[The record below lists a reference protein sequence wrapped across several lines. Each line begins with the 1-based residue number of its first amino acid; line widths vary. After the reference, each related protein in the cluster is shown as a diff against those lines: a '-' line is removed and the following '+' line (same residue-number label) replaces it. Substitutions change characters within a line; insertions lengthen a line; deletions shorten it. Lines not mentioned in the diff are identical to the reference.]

1 VHRQTDP
8 SSSKSNSSRK
18 KYSMNDVTFSIASHR
33 TKGTKSQ
40 SSDYQGRHIIAG
52 IQRGDDRKRKKNMKL
67 STISS
72 GLLLGVTLLLATGA
86 SAASK
91 GSLKL
96 NEAVSVNGTQLAK
109 GEYEIMWEGTGPNVE
124 LNVIQSKK
132 IVVTVPARLVELK
145 RAGPGQGYGTRKEE
159 DGRTSLTS
167 IFFSGKKYE
176 VAIGKGQH
184 RLCFCEFLGWRRRQ
198 SFWASNTLDQPHRR
212 SSR

>member
-1 VHRQTDP
+1 MVHRQTDP

-40 SSDYQGRHIIAG
+40 SSDYQGRQIIAG

-96 NEAVSVNGTQLAK
+96 NEAVSVNRTQLAK

-124 LNVIQSKK
+124 LNVVQSKK
-132 IVVTVPARLVELK
+132 IVATVPARLVELNHP
-145 RAGPGQGYGTRKEE
+145 GPGQGYGTRKEE
-159 DGRTSLTS
+159 DGTTSLTA
-167 IFFSGKKYE
+167 IYFSGKKYE
-176 VAIGKGQH
+176 LAIGKGSAGIEPTNGGGQ
-184 RLCFCEFLGWRRRQ
+184 
-198 SFWASNTLDQPHRR
+198 N
-212 SSR
+212 